1 MPLSYSL
8 ITIISSVN
16 QPFKQLQYCSKVSWQ
31 SVASLDSW
39 HNSWFSI
46 PAQIENQELRIENKL
61 SRIESRIKSCRT
73 ENKRLTHDWF
83 LANFT
88 KTYSCDT
95 TQHGYICASSCMLGK
110 RSIQVVKQIF
120 HQGHLYQASFP
131 PVKFQ
136 VPVPNANSVY
146 LCTSPGET
154 WMPVRNFELN
164 P

>member
-1 MPLSYSL
+1 MTDFSL
-8 ITIISSVN
+8 ISQRHTAV
-16 QPFKQLQYCSKVSWQ
+16 
-31 SVASLDSW
+31 
-39 HNSWFSI
+39 
-46 PAQIENQELRIENKL
+46 
-61 SRIESRIKSCRT
+61 
-73 ENKRLTHDWF
+73 
-83 LANFT
+83 
-88 KTYSCDT
+88 
-95 TQHGYICASSCMLGK
+95 TQHSMVIFAQAAVCAEK
-110 RSIQVVKQIF
+110 RPIQVVKQIF